1 MWCRLPAS
9 CVSSR
14 FASFLVCIWTRV
26 LGRRRLKRFSLL
38 GLSTSPLPRAH
49 ADLLVVQ
56 ETPKTHPKRL
66 SLLGLSTSP
75 SWPATIQ
82 FCGFS
87 IPRSR
92 AQPTGQWGRTSVDC
106 MLGIVEGFAFGK
118 VGFAFYLTDRVGPSN
133 IIRKPTSNCSTEPDI
148 WSPNNGFMD
157 SCLDRHLPPKN
168 QPSNNEGSWAFK
180 AVSNAGLGGTS
191 VWDMVVGGGGME
203 PQLRTIVPVC
213 GGFLSHRGTPSHH
226 SFSWDFPL

>member
-1 MWCRLPAS
+1 MRLASSFLFAFLDEKVGFFILFGANFHFMWCRLPAS

-26 LGRRRLKRFSLL
+26 LGRRRLKRLSLL
-38 GLSTSPLPRAH
+38 GLSMSPLPRAR

-92 AQPTGQWGRTSVDC
+92 AQPTGQWGRKSVDC
-106 MLGIVEGFAFGK
+106 MLGTVEGFAFGK

-133 IIRKPTSNCSTEPDI
+133 TIRKPTSNCSTEPDLYTGTETMYFI
-148 WSPNNGFMD
+148 LYFR
-157 SCLDRHLPPKN
+157 CLYNK
-168 QPSNNEGSWAFK
+168 
-180 AVSNAGLGGTS
+180 
-191 VWDMVVGGGGME
+191 
-203 PQLRTIVPVC
+203 
-213 GGFLSHRGTPSHH
+213 
-226 SFSWDFPL
+226 